1 VSKSQQK
8 TNTSL
13 PVMLIKRK
21 VVRGGR
27 TWDVPY
33 KYKAFQRNGG
43 GKKSKRKKQKNRE
56 RTEKKKNT
64 TQKARKIR
72 NKGEE
77 NKSRRKNPSFPSNE
91 RFHQSS
97 PKMLATVVQQ

>member
-1 VSKSQQK
+1 MGEEKNPKEKSRK
-8 TNTSL
+8 TEKEL
-13 PVMLIKRK
+13 
-21 VVRGGR
+21 
-27 TWDVPY
+27 
-33 KYKAFQRNGG
+33 
-43 GKKSKRKKQKNRE
+43 
-56 RTEKKKNT
+56 KKKNT